1 MENFPKEKGEKG
13 EKKSSR
19 LTLDFLPTQ
28 ESSSFEF
35 LSCISY
41 ALLATRTMIPVW
53 LVRFSHSVN
62 TTPSFPLL
70 FCFYATSSK
79 DIGGRPTL
87 QPPSKLIRGPDD
99 TRLPRIFQLPRKKT
113 RMEAG

>member
-62 TTPSFPLL
+62 TTPSPLL
-70 FCFYATSSK
+70 LLCNVLEGYR
-79 DIGGRPTL
+79 RPSDVTASE
-87 QPPSKLIRGPDD
+87 QTDKGPGWHAPSEN
-99 TRLPRIFQLPRKKT
+99 LPAST
-113 RMEAG
+113 